1 MRILAVDPGS
11 KRVGVAISDPTAT
24 IAQALVTI
32 PAEPAGTLTSRL
44 VEIAVAQ
51 EAKRI
56 VVGLPRRL
64 DGTRGPEAA
73 AAEVL
78 AASIRRASGLPVELV
93 DERFSSVAAERS
105 LIEGG
110 VRREKRRHT
119 VDRVAA
125 ALLLQSHLDGRKSR
139 AGAGAS
145 GPKDDPAGR

>member
-1 MRILAVDPGS
+1 M
-11 KRVGVAISDPTAT
+11 
-24 IAQALVTI
+24 TI
-32 PAEPAGTLTSRL
+32 PAEPTGTLAARL
-44 VEIAVAQ
+44 VEIAAAQ
-51 EAKRI
+51 EAERI

-105 LIEGG
+105 LIQGG
-110 VRREKRRHT
+110 VRREKRRQT

-125 ALLLQSHLDGRKSR
+125 ALMLQSHLDSRKSR
-139 AGAGAS
+139 GGAGAS
-145 GPKDDPAGR
+145 APEDDPAGK